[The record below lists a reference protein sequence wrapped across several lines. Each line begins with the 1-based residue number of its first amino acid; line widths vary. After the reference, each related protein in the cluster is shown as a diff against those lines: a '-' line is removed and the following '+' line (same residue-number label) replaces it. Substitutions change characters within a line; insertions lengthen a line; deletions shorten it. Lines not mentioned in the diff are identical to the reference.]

1 MATTIRDV
9 AARAGLSVMTVSR
22 ALNGEP
28 HVSESARER
37 VMQAV
42 SELGYRRNAF
52 ARGLPGSRSFL
63 ICLLLPE
70 VMPGFIAEFQLGA
83 VEACRPAGY
92 HLVGRPYH
100 TYRGKYAEAVQD
112 ALATLRPDGMLITPP
127 LSDDPAVLKVLD
139 AAGTPY
145 VRFSPGRDFDRG
157 SSVSVD
163 EVAAAREM
171 TRLLVESGHRRIG
184 YISGLPSHRAARRR
198 LDGYRQ
204 ALADAAIPFDAGLVC
219 EGDLEFPGGLAAGL
233 TLLERPDRPSAI
245 FAANDDMALGVVA
258 AADRLGV
265 RVPDEVSV
273 VGFDD
278 SEPAR
283 LAWPQLTTVH
293 QPIRAMAAVATGML
307 IEQAEAGAARADRRV
322 LDFSIVRRG
331 SLAPYGAAVE
341 PRSTS

>member
-28 HVSESARER
+28 HVSEGARER

-42 SELGYRRNAF
+42 NELGYRRNAF

-100 TYRGKYAEAVQD
+100 THEGRYGEVVQD
-112 ALATLRPDGMLITPP
+112 ALATLRPDGILITPP

-139 AAGTPY
+139 EALTPY

-157 SSVSVD
+157 SSVSID
-163 EVAAAREM
+163 EIAAAREM
-171 TRLLVESGHRRIG
+171 TRLLIEAGHRSIG
-184 YISGLPSHRAARRR
+184 YISGLSTHRAALRRM
-198 LDGYRQ
+198 DGYRQ
-204 ALADAAIPFDAGLVC
+204 ALEEAAIPFDAGLVR
-219 EGDLEFPGGLAAGL
+219 EGDLEFPGGRSAGAS
-233 TLLERPDRPSAI
+233 LLERPERPTAI
-245 FAANDDMALGVVA
+245 FAANDDMALGVIA

-265 RVPDEVSV
+265 RVPDDVSV

-293 QPIRAMAAVATGML
+293 QPIRAMAAVATRML
-307 IEQAEAGAARADRRV
+307 IEQAEAGEPRADHRV
-322 LDFSIVRRG
+322 LEFSIVQR
-331 SLAPYGAAVE
+331 SSHAPYGAAVE
-341 PRSTS
+341 PRSIS